1 MTDIVKEEASGQVF
15 IPESLNDTDKEYL
28 LEVSGQI
35 TTTIQ
40 RAAVRV
46 GFYLLEVKERFRND
60 GQFGGSNGWFG
71 KWYKSLGFTQ
81 NSVLPC
87 INAAQ
92 LVQAHPDLAASVEL
106 LSNAVLTE
114 MSQPSSRGG
123 TSSRLQRLVLER
135 VTETGDVSREVIRR
149 LKAPPQAKLEALQE
163 FSELAQAR
171 LDARREAL
179 DGYSGYRDHTEP
191 EYSKLISDVTHAEN
205 SLAATK
211 VNIEK
216 LLNAP
221 DPVVEEP
228 KEEPTPTPPEPVVID
243 PNPALEQELQELQQE
258 KERILQEYEA
268 LKSQAS
274 PAEALVKENESLKRK
289 NERYLHDVVKLQDKI
304 TLMENPMHVTPL
316 NFKLKLSILVHHA
329 TEFGEHAVGF
339 EHARGIS
346 RDAWE
351 VDNAKRAI
359 IQAWDAWANY
369 APMDMI
375 DAFNASLQTRI
386 HRANCAEEASAQI
399 VNI

>member
-28 LEVSGQI
+28 QEVSGQI

-46 GFYLLEVKERFRND
+46 GFYLLEVKERFKEN
-60 GQFGGSNGWFG
+60 GEFSGPKGWFQ
-71 KWYKSLGFTQ
+71 KWYKSVGL
-81 NSVLPC
+81 NESSVKACVNGATLC
-87 INAAQ
+87 
-92 LVQAHPDLAASVEL
+92 LKHPDLSDGVALLNERALQTLTQPNPRGGVPSETQRNL
-106 LSNAVLTE
+106 LSDAISGAVPTKESIDRLKST
-114 MSQPSSRGG
+114 PSIKLAALEESRGEARATLASITNELNGFTG
-123 TSSRLQRLVLER
+123 TR
-135 VTETGDVSREVIRR
+135 VSANKEYASLKDREH
-149 LKAPPQAKLEALQE
+149 A
-163 FSELAQAR
+163 AR
-171 LDARREAL
+171 K
-179 DGYSGYRDHTEP
+179 S
-191 EYSKLISDVTHAEN
+191 I
-205 SLAATK
+205 AATQA
-211 VNIEK
+211 NIEK

-221 DPVVEEP
+221 DPVAEEP
-228 KEEPTPTPPEPVVID
+228 KEEPTPTPPEPVVVD

>member
-221 DPVVEEP
+221 DP
-228 KEEPTPTPPEPVVID
+228 
-243 PNPALEQELQELQQE
+243 ALEQELQELQQE
-258 KERILQEYEA
+258 NERILQEYEA

-274 PAEALVKENESLKRK
+274 PAEALVKEIESLKRK
-289 NERYLHDVVKLQDKI
+289 NERYLHNVVKLQDKI